1 MRKPKFETLLNDFN
15 KRSSMNEFTNN
26 ANEIAPPSETAVE
39 LWATPKEPLTRE

>member
-26 ANEIAPPSETAVE
+26 ANEIAPQVKQQLNYGQPQKR
-39 LWATPKEPLTRE
+39 L